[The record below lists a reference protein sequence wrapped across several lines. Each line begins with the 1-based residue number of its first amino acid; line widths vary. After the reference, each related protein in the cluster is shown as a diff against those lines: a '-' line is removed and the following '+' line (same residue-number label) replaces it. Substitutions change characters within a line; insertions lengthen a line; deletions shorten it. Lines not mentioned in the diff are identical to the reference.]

1 MASIIT
7 PLFRAANLFSGVQS
21 LFLGSNSRTRI
32 GDLVLDATLTEV
44 ITLSSTITE
53 HPIETK
59 EAISDHIF
67 KNPLKI
73 KIEGYVTDSPI
84 KIFGI
89 LETPLQNNSVDK
101 IINSINSFLPFNK
114 SAKPSVQAYQLLT
127 SLYETRSLLN
137 IVTKLNVFR
146 DMAIESISFN
156 NDVDTGGRLEFAA
169 ELVQIRFASVRKSF
183 YTGYKDA
190 NVSAVASNMT
200 DKGISE
206 KGTSVSAS
214 FVDSVKSG
222 FDKGVNT
229 VINWVR
235 SK

>member
-7 PLFRAANLFSGVQS
+7 SLFRASSLLGTAES
-21 LFLGSNSRTRI
+21 LFFGNNNKTKI
-32 GDLVLDATLTEV
+32 GDLVLDASLTEV

-67 KNPLKI
+67 KNSLKV
-73 KIEGYVTDSPI
+73 KIEGYITDSPI

-101 IINSINSFLPFNK
+101 IINSINSFLPFQK

-127 SLYETRSLLN
+127 NLYENRQLLN
-137 IVTKLNVFR
+137 VVTKLNVFKN
-146 DMAIESISFN
+146 MAIENISFN
-156 NDVDTGGRLEFAA
+156 NDINTGERLEFSA
-169 ELVQIRFASVRKSF
+169 ELVQVRFASIKKSF
-183 YTGYKDA
+183 YTTYKDKDTMA
-190 NVSAVASNMT
+190 IASPMQ

-206 KGTSVSAS
+206 KGTSAAAS
-214 FVDSVKSG
+214 MFDKVKSY
-222 FDKGVNT
+222 F
-229 VINWVR
+229 
-235 SK
+235 

>member
-7 PLFRAANLFSGVQS
+7 SLFRASNLLGTAES
-21 LFLGSNSRTRI
+21 LFFGNNNKTKI
-32 GDLVLDATLTEV
+32 GDLVLDAALTEV

-67 KNPLKI
+67 KNPLKV
-73 KIEGYVTDSPI
+73 KIEGYITDSPI

-101 IINSINSFLPFNK
+101 IINSINSFLPFQK

-127 SLYETRSLLN
+127 SLYENRALLN
-137 IVTKLNVFR
+137 VVTKLNVFK

-156 NDVDTGGRLEFAA
+156 NDVNTGQRLEFSA
-169 ELVQIRFASVRKSF
+169 ELVQVRFATVRKSF
-183 YTGYKDA
+183 YTSYKDA
-190 NVSAVASNMT
+190 NVSAIASPMQ

-206 KGTSVSAS
+206 KGTSAAAS
-214 FVDSVKSG
+214 FVDKVKS
-222 FDKGVNT
+222 FF
-229 VINWVR
+229 
-235 SK
+235 

>member
-7 PLFRAANLFSGVQS
+7 SLFRASNLLGGAES
-21 LFLGSNSRTRI
+21 LFFGNNNRTKI
-32 GDLVLDATLTEV
+32 GDLVLDSCLTEV

-59 EAISDHIF
+59 EAISDNIV
-67 KNPLKI
+67 KKPLKV
-73 KIEGYVTDSPI
+73 KIEGYITDSPI

-89 LETPLQNNSVDK
+89 LEMPLQNNSVDK

-114 SAKPSVQAYQLLT
+114 SAKPSVQAYQLL
-127 SLYETRSLLN
+127 SHLYENRELLN
-137 IVTKLNVFR
+137 VVTKLNAFR

-156 NDVDTGGRLEFAA
+156 NDTNTGGRLEFSA
-169 ELVQIRFASVRKSF
+169 ELVQVRFASVRKSF

-190 NVSAVASNMT
+190 NVSAIASPMQ

-206 KGTSVSAS
+206 KGTSVAAS
-214 FVDSVKSG
+214 FVDKVKS
-222 FDKGVNT
+222 FF
-229 VINWVR
+229 
-235 SK
+235 

>member
-7 PLFRAANLFSGVQS
+7 SLFRASNLLGTAES
-21 LFLGSNSRTRI
+21 LFFGNNNKTKI
-32 GDLVLDATLTEV
+32 GDLVLDAALTEV

-67 KNPLKI
+67 KNPLKV
-73 KIEGYVTDSPI
+73 KIEGYITDSPI

-101 IINSINSFLPFNK
+101 IINSINSFLPFQK

-127 SLYETRSLLN
+127 SLYENRALLN
-137 IVTKLNVFR
+137 IVTKLNVFK

-156 NDVDTGGRLEFAA
+156 NDVNTGQRLEFSA
-169 ELVQIRFASVRKSF
+169 ELVQVRFATVRKSF
-183 YTGYKDA
+183 YTSYKDA
-190 NVSAVASNMT
+190 NVSAIASPMQ

-206 KGTSVSAS
+206 KGTSAAAS
-214 FVDSVKSG
+214 FVDKVKS
-222 FDKGVNT
+222 FF
-229 VINWVR
+229 
-235 SK
+235 

>member
-7 PLFRAANLFSGVQS
+7 SLFRASSLLGTAES
-21 LFLGSNSRTRI
+21 LFFGNNNKTKI
-32 GDLVLDATLTEV
+32 GDLVLDSCLTEV

-67 KNPLKI
+67 KNPLKV
-73 KIEGYVTDSPI
+73 KIEGYITDSPI

-101 IINSINSFLPFNK
+101 IINSINSFLPFQK

-127 SLYETRSLLN
+127 NLYENRQLLN
-137 IVTKLNVFR
+137 VVTKLNVFK

-156 NDVDTGGRLEFAA
+156 NDVNTGQRLEFSA
-169 ELVQIRFASVRKSF
+169 ELVQVRFASIKKSF
-183 YTGYKDA
+183 YTTYKDKDTMA
-190 NVSAVASNMT
+190 IASPMQ

-206 KGTSVSAS
+206 KGTSAAAS
-214 FVDSVKSG
+214 MFDKVKSY
-222 FDKGVNT
+222 F
-229 VINWVR
+229 
-235 SK
+235 

>member
-7 PLFRAANLFSGVQS
+7 SLFRASNLFGGVES
-21 LFLGSNSRTRI
+21 LFFGNNNKTKI
-32 GDLVLDATLTEV
+32 GDLVLDASLTEV

-67 KNPLKI
+67 KNPLKV
-73 KIEGYVTDSPI
+73 KIEGYITDSPI

-101 IINSINSFLPFNK
+101 IINSINSFLPFQK

-127 SLYETRSLLN
+127 NLYENRQLLN
-137 IVTKLNVFR
+137 VVTKLNVFKN
-146 DMAIESISFN
+146 MAIENISFN
-156 NDVDTGGRLEFAA
+156 NDINTGERLEFSA
-169 ELVQIRFASVRKSF
+169 ELVQVRFASIKKSF
-183 YTGYKDA
+183 YTTYKDKDTMA
-190 NVSAVASNMT
+190 IASPMQ

-206 KGTSVSAS
+206 KGTSAAAS
-214 FVDSVKSG
+214 MFDKVKSY
-222 FDKGVNT
+222 FKN
-229 VINWVR
+229 IY
-235 SK
+235 

>member
-7 PLFRAANLFSGVQS
+7 SLFRASNLLGTAES
-21 LFLGSNSRTRI
+21 LFFGNNKKTKI
-32 GDLVLDATLTEV
+32 GDLVLDAALTEV

-67 KNPLKI
+67 KNPLKV
-73 KIEGYVTDSPI
+73 KIEGYITDSPI

-101 IINSINSFLPFNK
+101 IINSINSFLPFQK

-127 SLYETRSLLN
+127 SLYENRALLN
-137 IVTKLNVFR
+137 VVTKLNAFR

-156 NDVDTGGRLEFAA
+156 NDVNTGQRLEFSA
-169 ELVQIRFASVRKSF
+169 ELVQVRFATVRKSF
-183 YTGYKDA
+183 YTSYKDA
-190 NVSAVASNMT
+190 NVSAIASPMQ

-206 KGTSVSAS
+206 KGTSAAA
-214 FVDSVKSG
+214 G
-222 FDKGVNT
+222 LFDGAAKVVNKGVNFIT
-229 VINWVR
+229 
-235 SK
+235 S